1 MLKGK
6 KILIGVTGSIAAYK
20 IPILVRLL
28 IKEGAEVK
36 VILTD
41 AARDFVTPLTL
52 STLTGHPVLFEFFDE
67 SDGSWNSHIDLG
79 NWADAYLLAPVSANT
94 MGKLANGLADNLLTA
109 TYLAAKCPVFFA
121 PAMDVDMFN
130 HPTTSNNIEKLKSFG
145 NVLIEPEEG
154 ELASGLCG
162 AGRMQEPE
170 NILNILQNF
179 FQKKKDF
186 KNLKVLISAGPT
198 YETIDPVRF
207 IGNHSSGHMGYAM
220 AEEFSERGANVEL
233 VSGPVSINTELKNVN
248 ITHVTSANEMF
259 RACTSAFPSAN
270 IAIMSAA
277 VADYTP
283 EFPEKQKIKKQDDN
297 LTISLKK
304 TKDILKEL
312 GRIKQKRQILIGF
325 ALETDNE
332 IKNAKAKLKNKN
344 LDLIVLNSLRD
355 EGAGFGHDTNK
366 VTFIDNT
373 NKVEN
378 LDLKL
383 KSEVA
388 EDIADKISSL
398 YHKKNK

>member
-1 MLKGK
+1 
-6 KILIGVTGSIAAYK
+6 
-20 IPILVRLL
+20 
-28 IKEGAEVK
+28 
-36 VILTD
+36 
-41 AARDFVTPLTL
+41 
-52 STLTGHPVLFEFFDE
+52 
-67 SDGSWNSHIDLG
+67 
-79 NWADAYLLAPVSANT
+79 
-94 MGKLANGLADNLLTA
+94 
-109 TYLAAKCPVFFA
+109 
-121 PAMDVDMFN
+121 
-130 HPTTSNNIEKLKSFG
+130 
-145 NVLIEPEEG
+145 
-154 ELASGLCG
+154 
-162 AGRMQEPE
+162 
-170 NILNILQNF
+170 
-179 FQKKKDF
+179 
-186 KNLKVLISAGPT
+186 
-198 YETIDPVRF
+198 
-207 IGNHSSGHMGYAM
+207 MGYAM

-283 EFPEKQKIKKQDDN
+283 EFPEKQKIKKQDDK